1 MRVHDFVT
9 GAARLLHTNA
19 DTKNTLAQRRRV
31 IKNKCMC
38 VCMWVGGFVRVCG
51 GVISVESV
59 LHKCIGPYQ
68 CELINFIGR
77 RVGYTLFILDENFGI
92 R

>member
-1 MRVHDFVT
+1 MRSVYCLYILMRVHDFVT

-38 VCMWVGGFVRVCG
+38 VYVGGWVCESMQWRHFSRQRITRMYRT
-51 GVISVESV
+51 ISV
-59 LHKCIGPYQ
+59 
-68 CELINFIGR
+68 
-77 RVGYTLFILDENFGI
+77 
-92 R
+92 